1 MPIVDEDISSQDV
14 LFQCNADG
22 PTEHETGMWCCN
34 RRFQSLSAL
43 RQHFIEAGSF
53 LDTRL
58 ATMNRLKV
66 AMDGDADARHVIFE
80 EPLRGQIA
88 AVLDENNTWLLAM
101 FERLKRHVDTTEDIR
116 PKRPR
121 RQL

>member
-43 RQHFIEAGSF
+43 RQHFIETGSF
-53 LDTRL
+53 LNTRL
-58 ATMNRLKV
+58 AVRNLLKR
-66 AMDGDADARHVIFE
+66 ALGGNGEAQQAIFE
-80 EPLRGQIA
+80 EPLQGQIA
-88 AVLDENNTWLLAM
+88 TVLDENSTWQMAM
-101 FERLKRHVDTTEDIR
+101 FEKLKRHDDFTENNR
-116 PKRPR
+116 TKRSR
-121 RQL
+121 REP